1 MNVSA
6 ALVPEVAEARDH
18 VRGSSGPTLLV
29 FGDYE
34 STAGP
39 ELRHLPVGG
48 LGLTVHSCE
57 TSTSRDMTTRRK
69 MRRREPLKIQ
79 EAEIRAGKLE

>member
-1 MNVSA
+1 MSV
-6 ALVPEVAEARDH
+6 
-18 VRGSSGPTLLV
+18 
-29 FGDYE
+29 
-34 STAGP
+34 P

-48 LGLTVHSCE
+48 LGLTVQSCE

-69 MRRREPLKIQ
+69 TRRREPLKIQ